1 MNGKKHVFKM
11 VPGKPVSDTNGVPIF
26 EGVPRLFPGDRG
38 YRKHSEYNLAKVNF
52 EALDDESKIELSLPL
67 QLCQI
72 KQAIAY
78 NNKYTKEMLCLKE
91 DGEKL
96 NLCTIKRDK
105 HADDKDYA
113 KVELDEVPS
122 LIKGKSYSLSI
133 FDKESGEC
141 CIKSKIRTDSSFDFK
156 SAKKSLG
163 DTSNFSILLD
173 DAYREISA
181 VIPEFEVQGAGMY
194 SYPFV
199 SVDQANDKIA
209 SIPGLSLAYFNGRL
223 VNIKITLLAGQESLC
238 VIVYPEKH
246 QYITLEN
253 SGDDYQLYLSDNQ
266 GNRIEEDPQNPITLI
281 KSIVLNN
288 SILYNDYS
296 NLKEIISSSELEE
309 IISSNTFTKIFAQD
323 LTNDQLKTLANT
335 LSNEQLQKIIPELS
349 SNQLQVLAENLT
361 DEQLQTLVDHL
372 TNHQLQ
378 TLAQELNPEKLQIIV
393 PILNDAQLEALVR
406 DLNPEQVK
414 EILPHLKV
422 DQFKALIKTL
432 NDEQF
437 TVLAKDLAEHH
448 LTILS
453 KELEGDQLKALV
465 NSLQEEQ
472 LKDLVN
478 KLDPEKLEAIAQDL
492 TDSNKIQIIIK
503 SLVDNPDKLQAF
515 ARNMSNEQFKEL
527 LDNVGAEELKDI
539 IHKLPYEKVTAVIG
553 DLGNQDQSKAIIDA
567 LKEKFD
573 EQNKK
578 QEEMKE
584 KLEELK
590 ELLEGD
596 DIVNPNQF
604 SYQHSSVVNEEYYLN
619 SNDAYT
625 VQDYSISV

>member
-1 MNGKKHVFKM
+1 MSGKKHVFKM
-11 VPGKPVSDTNGVPIF
+11 IPGKEVFRKTPTTRIKWPEGNDPTMPIKKVELVSLDDKNDVVLGLLPIKLCSSSCLDSYICLEEENEGNLVAKDYKSDSNLDYVKSNHTFVYYGNELAKLSYTRELVQPFKTMCSSSIKSKKLEYKYVTWEDSDTG
-26 EGVPRLFPGDRG
+26 
-38 YRKHSEYNLAKVNF
+38 
-52 EALDDESKIELSLPL
+52 
-67 QLCQI
+67 
-72 KQAIAY
+72 
-78 NNKYTKEMLCLKE
+78 NNKYYFSDEAGNIIDSPDNKVLQDIMLYY
-91 DGEKL
+91 GERH
-96 NLCTIKRDK
+96 IRD
-105 HADDKDYA
+105 
-113 KVELDEVPS
+113 VL
-122 LIKGKSYSLSI
+122 LLLSN
-133 FDKESGEC
+133 
-141 CIKSKIRTDSSFDFK
+141 
-156 SAKKSLG
+156 A
-163 DTSNFSILLD
+163 
-173 DAYREISA
+173 
-181 VIPEFEVQGAGMY
+181 
-194 SYPFV
+194 
-199 SVDQANDKIA
+199 
-209 SIPGLSLAYFNGRL
+209 
-223 VNIKITLLAGQESLC
+223 
-238 VIVYPEKH
+238 
-246 QYITLEN
+246 
-253 SGDDYQLYLSDNQ
+253 
-266 GNRIEEDPQNPITLI
+266 
-281 KSIVLNN
+281 
-288 SILYNDYS
+288 
-296 NLKEIISSSELEE
+296 
-309 IISSNTFTKIFAQD
+309 FTKVFIHG
-323 LTNDQLKTLANT
+323 LTDDQLKTLTNT

-349 SNQLQVLAENLT
+349 SSQLQTLAKNLT
-361 DEQLQTLVDHL
+361 DEQLQALVDHL

-553 DLGNQDQSKAIIDA
+553 DLSNQDQSKAIIDA
-567 LKEKFD
+567 LKGKLD
-573 EQNKK
+573 EQSKQNKEMIEMLK
-578 QEEMKE
+578 QIKDDMPGIAEAPDFTIVENNNDSM
-584 KLEELK
+584 
-590 ELLEGD
+590 LL
-596 DIVNPNQF
+596 VW
-604 SYQHSSVVNEEYYLN
+604 
-619 SNDAYT
+619 
-625 VQDYSISV
+625 

>member
-1 MNGKKHVFKM
+1 MPMSGKKHVFKI
-11 VPGKPVSDTNGVPIF
+11 VPGKPFSDTNGIPIF
-26 EGVPRLFPGDRG
+26 EGTPRLFPSDRG

-72 KQAIAY
+72 KQVVVY
-78 NNKYTKEMLCLKE
+78 GNNKFTKEMLCLKE

-96 NLCTIKRDK
+96 NLCTIKREK
-105 HADDKDYA
+105 YANTSDKDYA
-113 KVELDEVPS
+113 KVELEEVPS
-122 LIKGKSYSLSI
+122 LIKDKSYSLSI
-133 FDKESGEC
+133 LDKESGEC
-141 CIKSKIRTDSSFDFK
+141 CIKSKIRTDSSFDFE
-156 SAKKSLG
+156 SAKKSLS
-163 DTSNFSILLD
+163 DTNNFSILSD
-173 DAYREISA
+173 PAREEILA
-181 VIPEFEVQGAGMY
+181 VIPESKEGIMSY
-194 SYPFV
+194 YPFT
-199 SVDQANDKIA
+199 SVYDQANNRIA
-209 SIPGLSLAYFNGRL
+209 SIPGLSLAYLNGRL
-223 VNIKITLLAGQESLC
+223 VSIRITSLAGEESLC
-238 VIVYPEKH
+238 VFAKPQKH

-266 GNRIEEDPQNPITLI
+266 GNRIKEDPQNPTTTLLE
-281 KSIVLNN
+281 SIVLNN
-288 SILYNDYS
+288 GILYNDYS
-296 NLKEIISSSELEE
+296 NLKEIISSGELEE
-309 IISSNTFTKIFAQD
+309 IISSNTFTKIFAQG
-323 LTNDQLKTLANT
+323 LTGNQLKTLANT
-335 LSNEQLQKIIPELS
+335 FSNEQLQKIIPELS
-349 SNQLQVLAENLT
+349 SSQLQALAENLT
-361 DEQLQTLVDHL
+361 DEQLKALVDHL

-432 NDEQF
+432 SDEQF

-465 NSLQEEQ
+465 NSLQEDQ

-478 KLDPEKLEAIAQDL
+478 KLDHEKLEAIAQDL

-503 SLVDNPDKLQAF
+503 SLVDNPEKLQAF

-553 DLGNQDQSKAIIDA
+553 DLGSKDQSKAIIDA
-567 LKEKFD
+567 LKGELD
-573 EQNKK
+573 EQSELIN
-578 QEEMKE
+578 E
-584 KLEELK
+584 LREELK
-590 ELLEGD
+590 GFITPPPMD
-596 DIVNPNQF
+596 SPHIIG
-604 SYQHSSVVNEEYYLN
+604 EEYYGFGL
-619 SNDAYT
+619 
-625 VQDYSISV
+625 V

>member
-1 MNGKKHVFKM
+1 M
-11 VPGKPVSDTNGVPIF
+11 VPGKTF
-26 EGVPRLFPGDRG
+26 
-38 YRKHSEYNLAKVNF
+38 
-52 EALDDESKIELSLPL
+52 
-67 QLCQI
+67 
-72 KQAIAY
+72 
-78 NNKYTKEMLCLKE
+78 NKYGTNM
-91 DGEKL
+91 
-96 NLCTIKRDK
+96 IKIGPYGQSIHKSDK
-105 HADDKDYA
+105 IA
-113 KVELDEVPS
+113 KVEFEPLNTKSSVKPE
-122 LIKGKSYSLSI
+122 LIVEFCSIYQNNHGKMTSACIKQNQSGDALNFKEEMHATGKS
-133 FDKESGEC
+133 GH
-141 CIKSKIRTDSSFDFK
+141 SFVY
-156 SAKKSLG
+156 L
-163 DTSNFSILLD
+163 
-173 DAYREISA
+173 
-181 VIPEFEVQGAGMY
+181 
-194 SYPFV
+194 
-199 SVDQANDKIA
+199 NDKLMTARLQMRNVDGPEYSPIMFPFIYLKPIQYKHITWEELGNDA
-209 SIPGLSLAYFNGRL
+209 RKCYF
-223 VNIKITLLAGQESLC
+223 S
-238 VIVYPEKH
+238 
-246 QYITLEN
+246 
-253 SGDDYQLYLSDNQ
+253 DDQ
-266 GNRIEEDPQNPITLI
+266 GND
-281 KSIVLNN
+281 LNSQSN
-288 SILYNDYS
+288 DILQSHVFSKEQIIIND
-296 NLKEIISSSELEE
+296 
-309 IISSNTFTKIFAQD
+309 IISSNKDIILSDAFAKTFFKG
-323 LTNDQLKTLANT
+323 LTENQLKTLANT

-361 DEQLQTLVDHL
+361 DEQLKALVDHL

-465 NSLQEEQ
+465 NNLQEDQ

-478 KLDPEKLEAIAQDL
+478 KLDHEKLEAIAQDL
-492 TDSNKIQIIIK
+492 TDSNRIQIIIK
-503 SLVDNPDKLQAF
+503 SLVDNPEKLQAF
-515 ARNMSNEQFKEL
+515 ARNMSNKQFKEL
-527 LDNVGAEELKDI
+527 LDNVGAEELKEI

-553 DLGNQDQSKAIIDA
+553 DLSNQDQSKAIIDA